1 MSVKAVEMVR
11 KIRNQHY
18 EETKDLSLTEQ
29 IKFVKKKSEKLQ
41 RKLKP
46 HRSTTEAR
54 LVGSSR

>member
-18 EETKDLSLTEQ
+18 EETKSFSVAEQ
-29 IKFVKKKSEKLQ
+29 IKFVKKKSNKLQ

-46 HRSTTEAR
+46 HQATQDAH
-54 LVGSSR
+54 LVGSTR

>member
-1 MSVKAVEMVR
+1 MLVKAVEMVR

-18 EETKDLSLTEQ
+18 EETKGLSVAEQ

-46 HRSTTEAR
+46 QRSTPDTR

>member
-18 EETKDLSLTEQ
+18 EETKSFSVAEQ
-29 IKFVKKKSEKLQ
+29 IKFVKKKSDKLQ

-46 HRSTTEAR
+46 HRSTADSH